1 MIDIFQEIW
10 STVRR
15 NKMRTFLTGFA
26 VAWGIFLLIVLLA
39 AGNGLQSGM
48 THNFRHMSSNM
59 MNLYPDRTSM
69 PYKGYQKNRKVKLR
83 PGDAEYIKEN
93 HPEVNLYGGEIHQG
107 KNVSYGK
114 NSIHNLIKGV
124 GVDYPRIESLEML
137 RGRFLNEIDMREKR
151 KVIVVTPKLERVLF
165 YGADAIGKQ
174 VNVDG
179 ILFTVIGAY
188 DAPEWYDKPDLL
200 IPYTT
205 ADALYNK
212 DNIVHVIKITTQGLY
227 TKEANEEFEQRLR
240 QTVGQRAQFD
250 KEDKTALWIWN
261 TTTNA
266 LMMRGIFSGILFF
279 MWVVG
284 IGTLIAGVVGV
295 SNIMLISVRERT
307 KEFGIRKALGAKPWD
322 IIKLVLIE
330 SVIITGVFG
339 YIGMMAGIGVAELAN
354 AVVDQAIQGGA
365 NIPFRSPEVP
375 LGIVIAANVILIIA
389 GILAGYFP
397 ARKAVSVT
405 AVESMRAE

>member
-15 NKMRTFLTGFA
+15 NKLRTFLTGFA
-26 VAWGIFLLIVLLA
+26 VSWGIFLLIVLLA
-39 AGNGLQSGM
+39 AGNGLQNGM

-59 MNLYPDRTSM
+59 VNLWPDRTSM
-69 PYKGYQKNRKVKLR
+69 PYKGYQKNRKVNFH

-93 HPEVNLYGGEIHQG
+93 HPEINLYGGEIHYG
-107 KNVSYGK
+107 KNISYGK

-124 GVDYPRIESLEML
+124 VIDYPRLQSFDML
-137 RGRFLNEIDMREKR
+137 RGRFINEIDMREKR
-151 KVIVVTPKLERVLF
+151 KVIVVTPKFEQVLF

-174 VNVDG
+174 VNVEG
-179 ILFTVIGAY
+179 VLFTIIGAY
-188 DAPEWYDKPDLL
+188 DAPEWQDKPDLL

-205 ADALYNK
+205 AEALYSK
-212 DNIVHVIKITTQGLY
+212 DNVVHVVKISTQGLD
-227 TKEANEEFEQRLR
+227 TKEANEAFEQRLR
-240 QTVGQRAQFD
+240 QTVGKRAMFD
-250 KEDKTALWIWN
+250 KEDKTAVWIWN

-266 LMMRGIFSGILFF
+266 LMMRGIFAGILFF

-295 SNIMLISVRERT
+295 SNIMLIAVRERT
-307 KEFGIRKALGAKPWD
+307 KEFGIRKAIGAKPWD

-330 SVIITGVFG
+330 SVIITGIFG
-339 YIGMMAGIGVAELAN
+339 YIGMMAGLGVAELAN
-354 AVVDQAIQGGA
+354 FVVDQAIQGGA
-365 NIPFRSPEVP
+365 NIPFRSPDVP
-375 LGIVIAANVILIIA
+375 LAIVIVANVILIIA

-405 AVESMRAE
+405 AVEAMRAE